1 MDYPVTLTDGVSE
14 SADFA
19 RTGLPL
25 GVRNVSFTSTT
36 TPFAKTG
43 IFNLI
48 QLAVLVLLR
57 TPGRDKFSPGVGGGL
72 RELIGLPVG
81 ESLLNTR
88 RSQIS
93 LAVART
99 EEHLTAV
106 QANAGAPPEERL
118 NSFTLVDAS
127 FDYTQQTWT
136 VIVRLVSDAGGAAD
150 VLL

>member
-1 MDYPVTLTDGVSE
+1 MDYPVIQVEGVSE
-14 SADFA
+14 SADFVT
-19 RTGLPL
+19 TGLPL
-25 GVRNVSFTSTT
+25 GVRSMSFTSTA
-36 TPFAKTG
+36 TPYAKSG

-48 QLAVLVLLR
+48 QLAVLILLR

-72 RELIGLPVG
+72 KGLLGLPVG

-88 RSQIS
+88 KSQIS

-118 NSFTLVDAS
+118 SSFTLVDAA
-127 FDYTQQTWT
+127 FDYAQQTWN